1 MNGQDSDLSRQFE
14 EYLFVQRRLSRA
26 TVAVYIPIANEFLSF
41 LEQTK
46 VPVETSTTDDIQRFL
61 ISVKKSTND
70 TGRTMGKYLSALR
83 TFFSFL
89 VEERIRKDNIARRIK
104 APKTGLALPG
114 ALSVD
119 DVDRLL
125 DSIPVDDD
133 LGVRDRTMFEMI
145 YSCGLRVS
153 EATGLFVGSIDNG
166 SVRVLGK
173 RNKMRIVPLGDVVLS
188 CLFTYLSEVRPRLV
202 SSRPGEKHLF
212 VGKGGKPLTRQAV
225 AKRFSL
231 YRSQVGMP
239 AAHIHTLRHSFA
251 THLLEGGADLRSV
264 QMLLGHS
271 DIKTTQIYT
280 HVSTKDMRTAYDTYH
295 KGQDDE

>member
-145 YSCGLRVS
+145 YSCGLRAS
-153 EATGLFVGSIDNG
+153 EATG
-166 SVRVLGK
+166 
-173 RNKMRIVPLGDVVLS
+173 
-188 CLFTYLSEVRPRLV
+188 
-202 SSRPGEKHLF
+202 
-212 VGKGGKPLTRQAV
+212 
-225 AKRFSL
+225 
-231 YRSQVGMP
+231 
-239 AAHIHTLRHSFA
+239 
-251 THLLEGGADLRSV
+251 
-264 QMLLGHS
+264 
-271 DIKTTQIYT
+271 
-280 HVSTKDMRTAYDTYH
+280 
-295 KGQDDE
+295 